1 MEVLVNAS
9 PPLTAGSLFS
19 GVGGMDIGLEWAG
32 FQHKLFAE
40 IDPYCRAVLEARF
53 PGVPVYEDVKLV
65 DADAGYV
72 DLLCGGFPCQ
82 DLSVAGKRAGLAGE
96 RSGLFFEFMRIVDA
110 LRPRAIL
117 IENVEGLYSSGSPKG
132 ADFGVVLDSLAERG
146 YLASWRTLDAQHFG
160 VPQRRRRVFVCAIAD
175 GDPGAERIGEVL
187 AVAEGS
193 GGDSSTSDPSWPLSA
208 AAAGRDAEGGGGRV
222 VGALTG
228 RNVTRLDDQCVGGGH
243 IVPAITRKWAKGSG
257 GPAGDE
263 HQNLVWPGIDGD
275 VIRTGKNAEV
285 IKRTGDDTY
294 YIEDVERG
302 PVKAGGAGGGPPRSD
317 RLPLITYRKSRRAQ
331 SAEDS
336 ESWVDDGI
344 ANTLNQFDTGDTRTT
359 HAVVSVGGDVA
370 HTLTKEGHDA
380 SEDGSGRGTPVVTY
394 NVRPEYCN
402 GADLRVDET
411 DVHPTLAQQTHLPGY
426 DRGIRVQEQATVRR
440 LTPMECE
447 RLMGWPDGWTDI
459 PWNKKDHAPDS
470 RRYAACGNGVVA
482 PVAFWIG
489 ARLAEVLRES

>member
-1 MEVLVNAS
+1 
-9 PPLTAGSLFS
+9 
-19 GVGGMDIGLEWAG
+19 MDIGLEWAG
-32 FQHKLFAE
+32 FRHRFFAE
-40 IDPYCRAVLEARF
+40 IDEYCRAVLAARF
-53 PGVPVYEDVKLV
+53 PGVTVYDDVREV
-65 DADAGYV
+65 DASAGYV

-160 VPQRRRRVFVCAIAD
+160 VPQRRKRVFVCAIAD

-187 AVAEGS
+187 AVSEGS
-193 GGDSSTSDPSWPLSA
+193 DWDSQASDPAWPEPPSA
-208 AAAGRDAEGGGGRV
+208 ARGGAEGGGGTI

-263 HQNLVWPGIDGD
+263 HQNLVWPAIT
-275 VIRTGKNAEV
+275 RTGKNAEV
-285 IKRTGDDTY
+285 VKRESDATY
-294 YIEDVERG
+294 YIEDMERG
-302 PVKAGGAGGGPPRSD
+302 LVKAGGAGGGPPRSD

-331 SAEDS
+331 SVEDAET
-336 ESWVDDGI
+336 WVDDGL
-344 ANTLNQFDTGDTRTT
+344 ANTLNRFDTGDTRTT
-359 HAVVSVGGDVA
+359 HTVVS
-370 HTLTKEGHDA
+370 
-380 SEDGSGRGTPVVTY
+380 S
-394 NVRPEYCN
+394 
-402 GADLRVDET
+402 
-411 DVHPTLAQQTHLPGY
+411 
-426 DRGIRVQEQATVRR
+426 TVRR

-482 PVAFWIG
+482 PVSYWIG
-489 ARLAEVLRES
+489 ARLREVLNAA

>member
-1 MEVLVNAS
+1 
-9 PPLTAGSLFS
+9 
-19 GVGGMDIGLEWAG
+19 MDIGLQWAG
-32 FQHKLFAE
+32 FNHRFFAE
-40 IDPYCRAVLEARF
+40 IDEYCRAVLAARF
-53 PGVPVYEDVKLV
+53 PGVTIYDDVRAV

-82 DLSVAGKRAGLAGE
+82 DLSVAGKRAGLAGD

-110 LRPRAIL
+110 LRPRAIV

-175 GDPGAERIGEVL
+175 GDPRAERIGEVL
-187 AVAEGS
+187 AVAEGGERDLATS
-193 GGDSSTSDPSWPLSA
+193 DSSWPFSA
-208 AAAGRDAEGGGGRV
+208 STVGGGADRSSGRV

-263 HQNLVWPGIDGD
+263 HQNLVWTGVGVNPSNTNVAGTLPSNQQGGQ
-275 VIRTGKNAEV
+275 RTTD
-285 IKRTGDDTY
+285 I
-294 YIEDVERG
+294 
-302 PVKAGGAGGGPPRSD
+302 AGAYV
-317 RLPLITYRKSRRAQ
+317 YRKSRRAK
-331 SAEDS
+331 SDEDF
-336 ESWVDDGI
+336 ETWTDDGVS
-344 ANTLNQFDTGDTRTT
+344 NTLNQFDASSTRTT
-359 HAVVSVGGDVA
+359 HAVVSVGGEIA

-380 SEDGSGRGTPVVTY
+380 SEDGTGRGTTVITY
-394 NVRPEYCN
+394 NVRPEDGN
-402 GADLRVDET
+402 GADLRVDE
-411 DVHPTLAQQTHLPGY
+411 DEIHPTLAQQTHLPGY
-426 DRGIRVQEQATVRR
+426 DRVVRVQEQATVRR

-459 PWNKKDHAPDS
+459 PWNKKDHSPDS

-482 PVAFWIG
+482 PVAYWIG
-489 ARLAEVLRES
+489 ARLAEVLHG

>member
-1 MEVLVNAS
+1 
-9 PPLTAGSLFS
+9 
-19 GVGGMDIGLEWAG
+19 MDIGLQWAG
-32 FQHKLFAE
+32 FQHRFFAE
-40 IDPYCRAVLEARF
+40 IDEYCRAVLAARF
-53 PGVPVYEDVKLV
+53 PGVPIYDDVRAA
-65 DADAGYV
+65 DAAAGYV

-160 VPQRRRRVFVCAIAD
+160 NVPQRRRRVFVCAIAD

-187 AVAEGS
+187 AVSE
-193 GGDSSTSDPSWPLSA
+193 GGDWDSPASDPAWPEPPSA
-208 AAAGRDAEGGGGRV
+208 TRGGAEGGGGRV

-228 RNVTRLDDQCVGGGH
+228 RSASRLDEQCVGGG
-243 IVPAITRKWAKGSG
+243 
-257 GPAGDE
+257 
-263 HQNLVWPGIDGD
+263 QLVAPHDL
-275 VIRTGKNAEV
+275 VRTGKNAEV
-285 IKRTGDDTY
+285 VKRASDATY

-317 RLPLITYRKSRRAQ
+317 RLPLMTYRKSRRAQ
-331 SAEDS
+331 SVEDAET
-336 ESWVDDGI
+336 WVDDGL
-344 ANTLNQFDTGDTRTT
+344 ANTLNRFDTGDTRTT
-359 HAVVSVGGDVA
+359 HTVV
-370 HTLTKEGHDA
+370 
-380 SEDGSGRGTPVVTY
+380 GS
-394 NVRPEYCN
+394 
-402 GADLRVDET
+402 
-411 DVHPTLAQQTHLPGY
+411 
-426 DRGIRVQEQATVRR
+426 TVRR

-482 PVAFWIG
+482 PVSYWIG
-489 ARLAEVLRES
+489 ARLAEVLR

>member
-9 PPLTAGSLFS
+9 APLTAGSLFS
-19 GVGGMDIGLEWAG
+19 GVGGMDIGLEWSG
-32 FQHKLFAE
+32 FQHKFFAE
-40 IDPYCRAVLEARF
+40 IDPYCREVLKARF
-53 PGVPVYEDVKLV
+53 PGVPVYEDVKDV
-65 DADAGYV
+65 DAGAGYV

-110 LRPRAIL
+110 LRPRAVL
-117 IENVEGLYSSGSPKG
+117 IENVEGLYSSGSPRG

-146 YLASWRTLDAQHFG
+146 YLATWRTLDAQHFG

-175 GDPGAERIGEVL
+175 GDPGAERVGEVL

-193 GGDSSTSDPSWPLSA
+193 GGDSEARDPSWPLASA
-208 AAAGRDAEGGGGRV
+208 AVGGGAASGGGDV
-222 VGALTG
+222 VGAPTG

-263 HQNLVWPGIDGD
+263 HQNLVWPGI
-275 VIRTGKNAEV
+275 VRTGKNAEV

-302 PVKAGGAGGGPPRSD
+302 PMKAGGAGGAPPRSD

-331 SAEDS
+331 SAEDA
-336 ESWVDDGI
+336 ESWVDDGV

-359 HAVVSVGGDVA
+359 HVVTAFAPTVA
-370 HTLTKEGHDA
+370 STLQA
-380 SEDGSGRGTPVVTY
+380 QVGRGYAMNAET
-394 NVRPEYCN
+394 
-402 GADLRVDET
+402 ADGQTVC
-411 DVHPTLAQQTHLPGY
+411 PT
-426 DRGIRVQEQATVRR
+426 EATVRR

-447 RLMGWPDGWTDI
+447 RLMGWPDGWTDV

-482 PVAFWIG
+482 PVAYWIG
-489 ARLAEVLRES
+489 ARLAEVLK

>member
-1 MEVLVNAS
+1 
-9 PPLTAGSLFS
+9 
-19 GVGGMDIGLEWAG
+19 MDIGLQWAG
-32 FQHKLFAE
+32 FQHRFFAE
-40 IDPYCRAVLEARF
+40 IDEYCRAVLAARF
-53 PGVPVYEDVKLV
+53 PGVTVYDDVRGV
-65 DADAGYV
+65 DASAGYV

-160 VPQRRRRVFVCAIAD
+160 VPQRRKRVFVCAIAD
-175 GDPGAERIGEVL
+175 GDSGAERIGQVL
-187 AVAEGS
+187 AVAEG
-193 GGDSSTSDPSWPLSA
+193 GDWDSQASDPAWPQPPSA
-208 AAAGRDAEGGGGRV
+208 ARGGAEGGGGRV
-222 VGALTG
+222 VGSLSAAAYVKYTDQEFVRQGQLVTG
-228 RNVTRLDDQCVGGGH
+228 HD
-243 IVPAITRKWAKGSG
+243 
-257 GPAGDE
+257 
-263 HQNLVWPGIDGD
+263 LV
-275 VIRTGKNAEV
+275 RTGKNAEV
-285 IKRTGDDTY
+285 LKRESDATY

-331 SAEDS
+331 SVEDAET
-336 ESWVDDGI
+336 WVDDGL
-344 ANTLNQFDTGDTRTT
+344 ANTLNRFDTGDTRTT
-359 HAVVSVGGDVA
+359 HTVVS
-370 HTLTKEGHDA
+370 
-380 SEDGSGRGTPVVTY
+380 S
-394 NVRPEYCN
+394 
-402 GADLRVDET
+402 
-411 DVHPTLAQQTHLPGY
+411 
-426 DRGIRVQEQATVRR
+426 TVRR

-482 PVAFWIG
+482 PVSYWIG
-489 ARLAEVLRES
+489 ARLREVLNAA

>member
-1 MEVLVNAS
+1 
-9 PPLTAGSLFS
+9 
-19 GVGGMDIGLEWAG
+19 MDIGLQWAG
-32 FQHKLFAE
+32 FRHQFFAE

-65 DADAGYV
+65 DEGAGYV

-110 LRPRAIL
+110 LRPRAVL
-117 IENVEGLYSSGSPKG
+117 IENVQGLYSSGSTKG
-132 ADFGVVLDSLAERG
+132 ADFGVVLDTLAELG
-146 YLASWRTLDAQHFG
+146 YLATWRTLDAQHFG

-193 GGDSSTSDPSWPLSA
+193 GGDSPTSDPSWPLAS
-208 AAAGRDAEGGGGRV
+208 AAAGRGAAGGGGRI
-222 VGALTG
+222 VGSLSAAAYVKYTDQEFVRQGQLVTG
-228 RNVTRLDDQCVGGGH
+228 HDIPVGVNPSNTDIAGTLPSNQQGGQRTTD
-243 IVPAITRKWAKGSG
+243 I
-257 GPAGDE
+257 AGAY
-263 HQNLVWPGIDGD
+263 V
-275 VIRTGKNAEV
+275 
-285 IKRTGDDTY
+285 
-294 YIEDVERG
+294 
-302 PVKAGGAGGGPPRSD
+302 
-317 RLPLITYRKSRRAQ
+317 YRKSRRAK
-331 SAEDS
+331 SA
-336 ESWVDDGI
+336 DDFETWATDGV
-344 ANTLNQFDTGDTRTT
+344 ANTLNQFDASSTRTT
-359 HAVVSVGGDVA
+359 H
-370 HTLTKEGHDA
+370 
-380 SEDGSGRGTPVVTY
+380 VVTAY
-394 NVRPEYCN
+394 NVRPEYGN
-402 GADLRVDET
+402 GADLRVDEA

-482 PVAFWIG
+482 PVAYWI
-489 ARLAEVLRES
+489 ASRFREVLRDS